1 MNEARRVEKL
11 RADHSIESFD
21 CSREELNRY
30 LLRYAWQ
37 NQQAGAAQTYVGLV
51 GDAVIGDY
59 TLAVGNVMREE
70 VPERLTK
77 GLAHHPVPIM
87 VLARLAVDHRW
98 QGQGVGGAFK
108 GRDAAHAAGG
118 RYCRH
123 TRFRGACEGR
133 RGAAFLSEI
142 RFHALPFGPGAS
154 LRALEGRAA
163 DRLRAIA
170 GLLSEEAPENG
181 VYPYRG

>member
-1 MNEARRVEKL
+1 MML
-11 RADHSIESFD
+11 
-21 CSREELNRY
+21 
-30 LLRYAWQ
+30 
-37 NQQAGAAQTYVGLV
+37 
-51 GDAVIGDY
+51 
-59 TLAVGNVMREE
+59 
-70 VPERLTK
+70 
-77 GLAHHPVPIM
+77 
-87 VLARLAVDHRW
+87 LARLAVDHRW

-108 GRDAAHAAGG
+108 GRDPAHAAGG

-133 RGAAFLSEI
+133 SGAAFLSEI

-163 DRLRAIA
+163 DRIRAIP

-181 VYPYRG
+181 VYPISRLKA